1 MKIAEYNDM
10 MSYLTRPGFSGG
22 SDKKPTT
29 LEELKKSGKIVTGDK
44 YKPSNPKLIQAIR
57 DFEIR
62 HGFRKKNDAGGP
74 QIVEPSKSMQVDTT
88 TKGLPDPLEEF
99 KKQSDLYLQASFAST
114 NKDYFNSLIEQEY
127 NKALEAGV
135 QPQEALSFLKE
146 RSQMY
151 RTLAEEGRKQ
161 GEPAILGP
169 SYSRQNKAIGGGVIE
184 GEDLGTREGFNR
196 PLIPVSELPKDQ
208 RTHINNWL
216 KNNPDKK
223 WEELTPNER
232 GMLKKGQNVG
242 VGYGATTPKG
252 ADNPLFEPLS
262 KKGEEIAKKVYGTTD
277 ISKEKRLRINR
288 GEITM
293 DTKPVKF
300 EKGKDISLKMKRGS
314 ETVTDVV
321 FPDKQMEKDF
331 IKAIRARV
339 LQPQKAVVDFSN
351 KELAELFPISEKQAG
366 RAARY
371 FVDKLNLKYA
381 KVPSKTSADI
391 IKNTKNLIKQTSSFL
406 QENRIR
412 SAKTNILQD
421 LDLQKK
427 MDTAHRVSKT
437 HMAKLGLEFNTDIM
451 GIDSRL
457 INQIIV
463 KPSEIQL
470 DRLYRKQYDIFEK
483 LKKNPNSTELKNNLK
498 DINKQ
503 VTDIVKNTSGRL
515 VGVTIDPDTL
525 ETSFQGIKKKYS
537 FSNVLGDSMTMKE
550 LENIPKE
557 DQVKFLTKQLPKA
570 IDLEVKRGFV
580 PNDFKNILSNPD
592 SQKAIL
598 NYAKQKAPEL
608 IAPLKKAF
616 LNPTSKVSL
625 KLFSQFPAI
634 TTAGLVGYG
643 AYKGMGFDQEVRADD
658 MSRPIDPGVAV
669 AQEQTDT
676 GMPAEAVAAGSVGAV
691 KYGPQLLKILKNVGR
706 GTIKTLGSLPAAVG
720 YAGLETKAGMDEGK
734 SFTDAVTEPIV
745 GLNLLLPETVKK
757 LGPLMAKGARISTPV
772 GASITGIGTLKNRAQ
787 DMIRTA
793 EELSALQA
801 TPYQQNLIDEY
812 AAKQYRGFELG
823 GRVGFADGPEDPSK
837 RKFMKIVG
845 GLASLPIVGR
855 FFDVAQTAAPII
867 DAVKTEAVKGKPE
880 WFDAL
885 VNKVIREGTD
895 MTKQFATKEREIVH
909 ATKISDDEYVRVT
922 QDLDNGTVRVEYE
935 SPDNVYGDPVQ
946 LQYKKP
952 LPDEGDPR
960 PSAEFTTAESGP
972 VGRADGP
979 DDYSIEIDEVGG
991 TDIKD
996 LSSDVSKLKEYATG
1010 QKPTMKEI
1018 VQNKKRK
1025 DKAQRITEGGEGE
1038 MDAVIRRQGEF
1049 IENDLVDLDPVD

>member
-1 MKIAEYNDM
+1 M
-10 MSYLTRPGFSGG
+10 MAYLTRPGFNGGG
-22 SDKKPTT
+22 SSEVVEIDFGSAEDKAFQDMMKAYKYYLSTGG
-29 LEELKKSGKIVTGDK
+29 KKSLKDYMRMSTGAGKFKGGGREHFRATGGRVNLADGT
-44 YKPSNPKLIQAIR
+44 
-57 DFEIR
+57 EE
-62 HGFRKKNDAGGP
+62 
-74 QIVEPSKSMQVDTT
+74 IVEPPKSMQMDTT
-88 TKGLPDPLEEF
+88 TSNPIPEYDITDFRNDAEIFVLAYHNNTLPTADIADRLNAFAKKGVD
-99 KKQSDLYLQASFAST
+99 
-114 NKDYFNSLIEQEY
+114 
-127 NKALEAGV
+127 AGTFTM
-135 QPQEALSFLKE
+135 QEAADAVKDLQLYVKDRARYQRLRDVVPEGIGTVE
-146 RSQMY
+146 R
-151 RTLAEEGRKQ
+151 EER
-161 GEPAILGP
+161 
-169 SYSRQNKAIGGGVIE
+169 AIGGGVIE

-208 RTHINNWL
+208 QKYINNWL

-223 WEELTPNER
+223 WEELTNNQR
-232 GMLKKGQNVG
+232 NMLKKGQNVG

-300 EKGKDISLKMKRGS
+300 EKGKGISLKMKRGS
-314 ETVTDVV
+314 EKPTDIV

-366 RAARY
+366 RAVRY

-381 KVPSKTSADI
+381 TVPSKTSADI

-592 SQKAIL
+592 SQKSIL

-658 MSRPIDPGVAV
+658 MSKPIDPGVAV
-669 AQEQTDT
+669 SQEQTDT
-676 GMPAEAVAAGSVGAV
+676 GIPAEAVAAGSVGAV
-691 KYGPQLLKILKNVGR
+691 KYGPQLLKILQNVGR

-734 SFTDAVTEPIV
+734 SFTDAVTEPMV

-772 GASITGIGTLKNRAQ
+772 GATITGIGTLKNRAQ
-787 DMIRTA
+787 AMMQEAD
-793 EELSALQA
+793 ALTK
-801 TPYQQNLIDEY
+801 TPYQEDLIDEY
-812 AAKQYRGFELG
+812 AAKQYRGYELG
-823 GRVGFADGPEDPSK
+823 GRVGFADGPDDPSK
-837 RKFMKIVG
+837 RKFMKILG
-845 GLASLPIVGR
+845 GLTALPFVGKFFKTAEPIAEVAPKIVETAKGAPPY
-855 FFDVAQTAAPII
+855 FFKLVDKIKKFGEDVTRQL
-867 DAVKTEAVKGKPE
+867 KSS
-880 WFDAL
+880 
-885 VNKVIREGTD
+885 
-895 MTKQFATKEREIVH
+895 EREQVTSYRTSDADYELYEDLNTGSQQIKIRKGDPDGSGGYKEQELTL
-909 ATKISDDEYVRVT
+909 TKGQSDESAGVVPDEY
-922 QDLDNGTVRVEYE
+922 DEYTVRPDDDGKLKDVEE
-935 SPDNVYGDPVQ
+935 GIEDIDDLIDELGPENISVKE
-946 LQYKKP
+946 LQDMGYDVDR
-952 LPDEGDPR
+952 L
-960 PSAEFTTAESGP
+960 GP
-972 VGRADGP
+972 VTKKKLG
-979 DDYSIEIDEVGG
+979 
-991 TDIKD
+991 IK
-996 LSSDVSKLKEYATG
+996 
-1010 QKPTMKEI
+1010 
-1018 VQNKKRK
+1018 
-1025 DKAQRITEGGEGE
+1025 
-1038 MDAVIRRQGEF
+1038 
-1049 IENDLVDLDPVD
+1049 

>member
-1 MKIAEYNDM
+1 MMKAYKY
-10 MSYLTRPGFSGG
+10 YLSTGG
-22 SDKKPTT
+22 
-29 LEELKKSGKIVTGDK
+29 KKSLKDYMRMSTGAGKFKGGGREHFRATGGRVNLADGT
-44 YKPSNPKLIQAIR
+44 
-57 DFEIR
+57 EE
-62 HGFRKKNDAGGP
+62 
-74 QIVEPSKSMQVDTT
+74 IVEPPKSMQMDTT
-88 TKGLPDPLEEF
+88 TSNPIPEYDITDFRNDAEIFVLAYHNNTLPTADIADRLNAFAKKGVD
-99 KKQSDLYLQASFAST
+99 
-114 NKDYFNSLIEQEY
+114 
-127 NKALEAGV
+127 AGTFTM
-135 QPQEALSFLKE
+135 QEAADAVKDLQLYVKDRARYQRLRDVVPEGIGTVE
-146 RSQMY
+146 R
-151 RTLAEEGRKQ
+151 EER
-161 GEPAILGP
+161 
-169 SYSRQNKAIGGGVIE
+169 AIGGGVIE

-208 RTHINNWL
+208 QKYINNWL

-223 WEELTPNER
+223 WEELTNNQR
-232 GMLKKGQNVG
+232 NMLKKGQNVG

-300 EKGKDISLKMKRGS
+300 EKGKGISLKMKRGS
-314 ETVTDVV
+314 EKPTDIV

-366 RAARY
+366 RAVRY

-381 KVPSKTSADI
+381 TVPSKTSADI

-592 SQKAIL
+592 SQKSIL

-658 MSRPIDPGVAV
+658 MSKPIDPGVAV
-669 AQEQTDT
+669 SQEQTDT
-676 GMPAEAVAAGSVGAV
+676 GIPAEAVAAGSVGAV
-691 KYGPQLLKILKNVGR
+691 KYGPQLLKILQNVGR

-734 SFTDAVTEPIV
+734 SFTDAVTEPMV

-772 GASITGIGTLKNRAQ
+772 GATITGIGTLKNRAQ
-787 DMIRTA
+787 AMMQEAD
-793 EELSALQA
+793 ALTK
-801 TPYQQNLIDEY
+801 TPYQEDLIDEY
-812 AAKQYRGFELG
+812 AAKQYRGYELG
-823 GRVGFADGPEDPSK
+823 GRVGFADGPDDPSK
-837 RKFMKIVG
+837 RKFMKILG
-845 GLASLPIVGR
+845 GLTALPFVGKFFKTAEPIAEVAPKIVETAKGAPPY
-855 FFDVAQTAAPII
+855 FFKLVDKIKKFGEDTTRQL
-867 DAVKTEAVKGKPE
+867 KGS
-880 WFDAL
+880 
-885 VNKVIREGTD
+885 
-895 MTKQFATKEREIVH
+895 EREQVTSYRTSDADYDLYEDLNTGSQQIKIRKGDPDGSGGYKEQELTL
-909 ATKISDDEYVRVT
+909 TKGQSDESAGVVPDEY
-922 QDLDNGTVRVEYE
+922 DEYTVRPDDDGKLKDVEE
-935 SPDNVYGDPVQ
+935 GIEDIDDLIDELGPENISVKE
-946 LQYKKP
+946 LQDMGYDVDR
-952 LPDEGDPR
+952 L
-960 PSAEFTTAESGP
+960 GP
-972 VGRADGP
+972 VTKKKLG
-979 DDYSIEIDEVGG
+979 
-991 TDIKD
+991 IK
-996 LSSDVSKLKEYATG
+996 
-1010 QKPTMKEI
+1010 
-1018 VQNKKRK
+1018 
-1025 DKAQRITEGGEGE
+1025 
-1038 MDAVIRRQGEF
+1038 
-1049 IENDLVDLDPVD
+1049 

>member
-1 MKIAEYNDM
+1 MKIGEYEQM
-10 MSYLTRPGFSGG
+10 MAYLTRPGFNGGG
-22 SDKKPTT
+22 SSEVVEIDFGSAEDKAFQDMMKAYKYYLSTGG
-29 LEELKKSGKIVTGDK
+29 KKSLKDYMRMSTGAGKFKGGGREHFRATGGRVNLADGT
-44 YKPSNPKLIQAIR
+44 
-57 DFEIR
+57 EE
-62 HGFRKKNDAGGP
+62 
-74 QIVEPSKSMQVDTT
+74 IVEPPKSMQMDTT
-88 TKGLPDPLEEF
+88 TSNPIPEYDITDFRNDAEIFVLAYHNNTLPTADIADRLNAFAKKGVD
-99 KKQSDLYLQASFAST
+99 
-114 NKDYFNSLIEQEY
+114 
-127 NKALEAGV
+127 AGTFTM
-135 QPQEALSFLKE
+135 QEAADAVKDLQLYVKDRARYQRLRDVVPEGIGTVE
-146 RSQMY
+146 R
-151 RTLAEEGRKQ
+151 EER
-161 GEPAILGP
+161 
-169 SYSRQNKAIGGGVIE
+169 AIGGGVIE

-208 RTHINNWL
+208 QKYINNWL

-223 WEELTPNER
+223 WEELTNNQR
-232 GMLKKGQNVG
+232 NMLKKGQNVG

-300 EKGKDISLKMKRGS
+300 EKGKGISLKMKRGS
-314 ETVTDVV
+314 EKPTDIV

-366 RAARY
+366 RAVRY

-381 KVPSKTSADI
+381 TVPSKTSADI

-592 SQKAIL
+592 SQKSIL

-658 MSRPIDPGVAV
+658 MSKPIDPGVAV
-669 AQEQTDT
+669 SQEQTDT
-676 GMPAEAVAAGSVGAV
+676 GIPAEAVAAGSVGAV
-691 KYGPQLLKILKNVGR
+691 KYGPQLLKILQNVGR

-734 SFTDAVTEPIV
+734 SFTDAVTEPMV

-772 GASITGIGTLKNRAQ
+772 GATITGIGTLKNRAQ
-787 DMIRTA
+787 AMMQEAD
-793 EELSALQA
+793 ALTK
-801 TPYQQNLIDEY
+801 TPYQEDLIDEY
-812 AAKQYRGFELG
+812 AAKQYRGYELG
-823 GRVGFADGPEDPSK
+823 GRVGFADGPDDPSK
-837 RKFMKIVG
+837 RKFMKILG
-845 GLASLPIVGR
+845 GLTALPFVGKFFKTAEPIAEVAPKIVETAKGAPPY
-855 FFDVAQTAAPII
+855 FFKLVDKIKKFGEDVTRQL
-867 DAVKTEAVKGKPE
+867 KSS
-880 WFDAL
+880 
-885 VNKVIREGTD
+885 
-895 MTKQFATKEREIVH
+895 EREQVTSYRTSDADYELYEDLNTGSQQIKIRKGDPDGSGGYKEQELTL
-909 ATKISDDEYVRVT
+909 TKGQSDESAGVVPDEY
-922 QDLDNGTVRVEYE
+922 DEYTVRPDDDGKLKDVEE
-935 SPDNVYGDPVQ
+935 GIEDIDDLIDELGPENISVKE
-946 LQYKKP
+946 LQDMGYDVDR
-952 LPDEGDPR
+952 L
-960 PSAEFTTAESGP
+960 GP
-972 VGRADGP
+972 VTKKKLG
-979 DDYSIEIDEVGG
+979 
-991 TDIKD
+991 IK
-996 LSSDVSKLKEYATG
+996 
-1010 QKPTMKEI
+1010 
-1018 VQNKKRK
+1018 
-1025 DKAQRITEGGEGE
+1025 
-1038 MDAVIRRQGEF
+1038 
-1049 IENDLVDLDPVD
+1049 